1 MGAKRKRRG
10 QMEDEAEPTA
20 KRTTLQEKEAE
31 RKKENKDDAHKVA
44 YAARAYRGKT
54 PFAKAIVL
62 EPLLQEVRVITYS
75 TTTLRFVLTI

>member
-10 QMEDEAEPTA
+10 QMEDAGEPTA
-20 KRTTLQEKEAE
+20 KRTTLQDKEAVE
-31 RKKENKDDAHKVA
+31 NKESKDDAHKVA

-62 EPLLQEVRVITYS
+62 EPLLQEV
-75 TTTLRFVLTI
+75 

>member
-10 QMEDEAEPTA
+10 QMEDKGEPPA
-20 KRTTLQEKEAE
+20 KRTTLEDKEAAGN
-31 RKKENKDDAHKVA
+31 KENKNDAHKVA

-62 EPLLQEVRVITYS
+62 EPLLQEV
-75 TTTLRFVLTI
+75 